1 MSRPFLRGSWLPG
14 VVLLGLSAAPSGA
27 LPLWELTGTGNRITV
42 LGSIHLLRATD
53 YPLPAAVGKALDGAD
68 ILVMEIDMDDLD
80 PAANAVTIA
89 GLARDPR
96 GRSLRELVGPEEWPE
111 VSAGAK
117 RLGIDI
123 AALGPFE
130 PWYAAIAVT
139 QLRLAQLGFDP
150 SLGVESRLTAD
161 AGRLGKEIRGLETL
175 EGQLG
180 VLDRLSAAAQ
190 RKFLRTTLEEAA
202 EVDDLADGMI
212 TAWKAADLV
221 ALDRDLLAGVRDQ
234 PEVYRALIVE
244 RNEHFAATIREL
256 ARDDRDYLVVM
267 GTLHLVGPDSV
278 LGMLE
283 ETGIGARPI
292 PDAGTAGD

>member
-1 MSRPFLRGSWLPG
+1 MSRPFLRDSWLPLIA
-14 VVLLGLSAAPSGA
+14 LLGLWAAPSGA
-27 LPLWELTGTGNRITV
+27 LPLWELTGTGNRITI
-42 LGSIHLLRATD
+42 LGSIHFLRAAD
-53 YPLPAAVGKALDGAD
+53 YPLPAAVGEALDGAD

-80 PAANAVTIA
+80 PAASAVTVA

-96 GRSLRELVGPEEWPE
+96 GRTLRELVGPEAWPE
-111 VSAGAK
+111 VSAGAS
-117 RLGIDI
+117 RLGLDI

-150 SLGVESRLTAD
+150 SLGIESRLTAD

-175 EGQLG
+175 AGQLG
-180 VLDRLSAAAQ
+180 VLDRLSPGAQ
-190 RKFLRTTLEEAA
+190 REFLRTTLEEAA
-202 EVDDLADGMI
+202 EVDDMADGMI
-212 TAWKAADLV
+212 AAWKAADLV

-244 RNEHFAATIREL
+244 RNEHFAAAIREL
-256 ARDDRDYLVVM
+256 ARDDQDYLVVM

-283 ETGIGARPI
+283 RAGIGSRRVPGAASP
-292 PDAGTAGD
+292 GD